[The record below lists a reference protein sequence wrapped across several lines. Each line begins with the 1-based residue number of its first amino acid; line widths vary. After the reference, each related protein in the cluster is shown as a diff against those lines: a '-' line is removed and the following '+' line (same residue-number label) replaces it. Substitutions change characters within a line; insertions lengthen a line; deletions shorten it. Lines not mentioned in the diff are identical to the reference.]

1 MIYMIVPMPH
11 YCDNAAILQQM
22 ASEGEEILLNHLQQS
37 IDKKG
42 WNLVVRGGCSS
53 ECFGD

>member
-22 ASEGEEILLNHLQQS
+22 ASEGEEILLNHLQS